1 MMIKEN
7 LPIYIKRFILG
18 FIIVLSAV
26 LQNTPGVMPR
36 MFSANA
42 MLLIPV
48 VISIAMFESEVVSLV
63 FGLIAGFLWD
73 ATSSEGHFYHS
84 IVLCIA
90 AFFISML
97 VRRRVRNTLFG
108 SMVLTFAT
116 VFIHNTFYWLLF
128 VFIPNSQGAG
138 GAYFSFYFL
147 SCIYTVLVGIIVYLI
162 IRPVEKAFRI

>member
-1 MMIKEN
+1 MIKEN

-36 MFSANA
+36 MFSASA

-48 VISIAMFESEVVSLV
+48 VVSIAMFESEVVSMV
-63 FGLIAGFLWD
+63 FGLVAGLLWD
-73 ATSSEGHFYHS
+73 STASEGHFFHS
-84 IVLCIA
+84 IVLCVC

-108 SMVLTFAT
+108 SMVMTFGV
-116 VFIHNTFYWLLF
+116 VFIHNTLYWLLF
-128 VFIPNSQGAG
+128 VFIPHAEGAG

-147 SCIYTVLVGIIVYLI
+147 SCVYTVLVGIAVYLI
-162 IRPVEKAFRI
+162 VRPIEKAFRI

>member
-1 MMIKEN
+1 MIKEN
-7 LPIYIKRFILG
+7 LPIYIKRIILG

-26 LQNTPGVMPR
+26 LQNTPDVMPQ

-48 VISIAMFESEVVSLV
+48 VVSIAMFESEVVSLG
-63 FGLIAGFLWD
+63 FGLAAGLLWD

-84 IVLCIA
+84 LVLCIA
-90 AFFISML
+90 SFFVSVL

-108 SMVLTFAT
+108 SIVLTFAIT
-116 VFIHNTFYWLLF
+116 FIHNTVYWFLF
-128 VFIPNSQGAG
+128 VFIPHPQGAG

-147 SCIYTVLVGIIVYLI
+147 SCIYTVLVGIAAYLI
-162 IRPVEKAFRI
+162 IRPIEKAFRI

>member
-1 MMIKEN
+1 MIKEN

-26 LQNTPGVMPR
+26 LQNTPGVMPQ

-48 VISIAMFESEVVSLV
+48 VVSIAMFESEVVSLV
-63 FGLIAGFLWD
+63 FGLVAGFLWD
-73 ATSSEGHFYHS
+73 ATASEGHFYHS

-108 SMVLTFAT
+108 SMVMTFALT
-116 VFIHNTFYWLLF
+116 FIHNTFYWVLF
-128 VFIPNSQGAG
+128 VFIPHSQGSG
-138 GAYFSFYFL
+138 GVYFSFYFL
-147 SCIYTVLVGIIVYLI
+147 SCVYTVIVGVIVYLI
-162 IRPVEKAFRI
+162 IRPIEKAFRI

>member
-1 MMIKEN
+1 MIKEN

-18 FIIVLSAV
+18 LIIVIAAL
-26 LQNTPGVMPR
+26 LQNTPGVMPQ

-48 VISIAMFESEVVSLV
+48 CVSIAMFESEIVSLV
-63 FGLIAGFLWD
+63 FGLVAGLLWD
-73 ATSSEGHFYHS
+73 FTASEGYFFHS

-90 AFFISML
+90 AFFVSML

-116 VFIHNTFYWLLF
+116 VFLHNTVYWILF
-128 VFIPNSQGAG
+128 VLIPQSQGAG
-138 GAYFSFYFL
+138 GVYFRFYFL
-147 SCIYTVLVGIIVYLI
+147 SCIYTVLMGIVIYLI
-162 IRPVEKAFRI
+162 IRPVEKTFRV